1 MRLVN
6 LLIRRPNLV
15 TEVPIPEELGEIRS
29 PDMDLLLQ
37 VLEIAQ
43 AWPASTTAE
52 LMSRLYATPYGNQ
65 LTEIFGREFITP
77 EEGIAEK
84 FSQDL
89 KLLVDQYQQ
98 RKTRNATLEQLR
110 RLHEGTESGESGQ
123 LQGS

>member
-6 LLIRRPNLV
+6 LLIRKPDLI
-15 TEVPIPEELGEIRS
+15 TEVIIPAELGEIRS

-77 EEGIAEK
+77 EEGITEK
-84 FSQDL
+84 FTQDL

-98 RKTRNATLEQLR
+98 RKARHATMEQLR
-110 RLHEGTESGESGQ
+110 RLHEGTESGETGQ
-123 LQGS
+123 PEGT